1 MSVNIYEQ
9 FESHQVVDRLLILG
23 YALVIIKIFQNEV
36 LMNEKISGVIPV
48 LSTPFTTYGGLDL
61 HTLKAEVEWV
71 IEQGVDAVAT
81 GMVSEI
87 LKLTIQER
95 KHHAQAIC
103 ETAKPKGVPVIISCG
118 TESERETINLCVHAE
133 EIGADVLMI
142 NPPITS
148 ALADDELE
156 NYYRKIFDATTRSIM
171 VQDAS
176 GYVGRPISLS
186 VLSNLFNSYSDR
198 IYFKPEA
205 VPIGQRLSSLRDM
218 TEGKAKIFE
227 GTGGAHLVDSYA
239 RGALGTM
246 PGPEFSWAFVYLW
259 KHLKAGNWEKVNPLN
274 GAIANLVNLM
284 PVLDAYV
291 AIEKYFLHKQGV
303 FKNTVSR
310 PPRAFYLDEET
321 RKECDR
327 LHELIT
333 DLVK

>member
-1 MSVNIYEQ
+1 M
-9 FESHQVVDRLLILG
+9 
-23 YALVIIKIFQNEV
+23 AKA
-36 LMNEKISGVIPV
+36 ISGVIPV

-61 HTLKAEVEWV
+61 HTLKTEVEWV
-71 IEQGVDAVAT
+71 IEQGVNAVAT

-87 LKLTIQER
+87 LKLTIPER

-103 ETAKPKGVPVIISCG
+103 EAAKPSNTPVIISCG

-133 EIGADVLMI
+133 ESGADVLMI
-142 NPPITS
+142 NPPITVS
-148 ALADDELE
+148 LSDEELE
-156 NYYRKIFDATTRSIM
+156 KYYRKIFEATSSPIM

-186 VLSNLFNSYSDR
+186 VLANLFKAYSER

-205 VPIGQRLSSLRDM
+205 IPIGQRLSSLRDL

-239 RGALGTM
+239 RGAIGTM

-259 KHLKAGNWEKVNPLN
+259 KQVTAGNWKEINPLN

-284 PVLDAYV
+284 PILDAYV
-291 AIEKYFLHKQGV
+291 AIEKYYLHKQGV

-310 PPRAFYLDEET
+310 APRGFYLDEET
-321 RKECDR
+321 QQECDR
-327 LHELIT
+327 LFDLIN
-333 DLVK
+333 DLVKK